1 MTEFVAAMNV
11 AEKDGGEFNDH
22 LRAGWAKVDE
32 GWQRNHDRR
41 WARRRKMN
49 PTPSDVHVPVP
60 FGSTKLPKKKK
71 PLAFEVYSVK
81 FNENH
86 DEVGRFAENPGGTVD
101 RTVETKA
108 FKDWFGDSKVVDAEG
123 KPLVVYH
130 GTDASIEQFDVGE
143 SGVFFSASPKVASS
157 YASFGDG
164 DGGNVVPVYLSL
176 QNPLIVVDPDPGRK
190 IGANYYDM
198 TQGDLRAQA
207 VAGGHDGII
216 VRAIRRRKD
225 ESLYIAFRPEQIKSA
240 TGNSGMFDPDD
251 PHIGKVKKGFATLYV
266 NRPLLNGDE
275 VRAWAAEQGLESALP
290 ADEMHVTIAFSKKE
304 VDWDEFEMQTDEL
317 RVEGGDREVHQFPAR
332 LTDNGATV
340 LLFSSDDLQKRWA
353 EFKADGASW
362 DFPEYRPHITITYA
376 ATPEQA
382 QAMEPYTG
390 PLVFGP
396 EEFAEIRQD
405 LADAG
410 SGGDKVEFPEEPL
423 EKSMQSHKAGA
434 RHSRADMEMLQT
446 VHDHAVKLGAS
457 CPGGDK
463 VAKFDPEQALVRKLD
478 DEQHMVWGWA
488 NIITVKGDPVL
499 DTDHDIIEPE
509 TMEKATTEFMKD
521 VRTHAGMHRY
531 EWVVKGDDLLHEPVK
546 IGTVVHSLPLSYGLA
561 KLLGIS
567 TEVEGWIVGVYVEN
581 EVEWQKYK
589 DGTYKAFS
597 IGGRSEFHP
606 LED

>member
-1 MTEFVAAMNV
+1 MPYTAGDRLLTVVRKALPPPAMMEFVAAMNV

-60 FGSTKLPKKKK
+60 MGGTRPPKRKKK
-71 PLAFEVYSVK
+71 
-81 FNENH
+81 
-86 DEVGRFAENPGGTVD
+86 
-101 RTVETKA
+101 
-108 FKDWFGDSKVVDAEG
+108 
-123 KPLVVYH
+123 
-130 GTDASIEQFDVGE
+130 
-143 SGVFFSASPKVASS
+143 
-157 YASFGDG
+157 
-164 DGGNVVPVYLSL
+164 
-176 QNPLIVVDPDPGRK
+176 NPLKPV
-190 IGANYYDM
+190 
-198 TQGDLRAQA
+198 
-207 VAGGHDGII
+207 
-216 VRAIRRRKD
+216 
-225 ESLYIAFRPEQIKSA
+225 
-240 TGNSGMFDPDD
+240 
-251 PHIGKVKKGFATLYV
+251 GKTTATLYV
-266 NRPLLNGDE
+266 NRPLLNGDDI
-275 VRAWAAEQGLESALP
+275 RAWAASQGLESALP
-290 ADEMHVTIAFSKKE
+290 AGDMHVTIAFSKKE

-317 RVEGGDREVHQFPAR
+317 RIEGGDREVHQFPAR